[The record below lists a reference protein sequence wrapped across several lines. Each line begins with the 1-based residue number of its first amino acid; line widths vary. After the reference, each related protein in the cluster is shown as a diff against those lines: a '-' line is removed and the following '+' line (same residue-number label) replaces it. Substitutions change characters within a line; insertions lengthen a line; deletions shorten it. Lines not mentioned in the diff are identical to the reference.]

1 MNDAALARQA
11 AIGWERDQS
20 GESPDVTG
28 VRAFF
33 AAQVALAEQ
42 RWDAV
47 VPLVLEADKRATINW
62 QYAWIAMATAHDNA
76 GRPDSAIAYFEKFTN
91 SRGALPDVDAE
102 FRAGS
107 YKRIGELY
115 DAKGNKAKAIENFE
129 KFVEMWKN
137 AEPELQP
144 KVREVQD
151 KLKRLRAMR
160 G

>member
-1 MNDAALARQA
+1 MNDAALAKQA
-11 AIGWERDQS
+11 AHGWEKDQI
-20 GESPDVTG
+20 GASPDVTG
-28 VRAFF
+28 DRAFF

-47 VPLVLEADKRATINW
+47 VPLVLEADTRATINW
-62 QYAWIAMATAHDNA
+62 RYAWLALATAHGNA

-91 SRGALPDVDAE
+91 SRGALPDFDAE

-107 YKRIGELY
+107 YKRVGELY

-129 KFVEMWKN
+129 KVVEMWKN

-144 KVREVQD
+144 KVREVRD
-151 KLKRLRAMR
+151 KLVRLRALR